1 MPFVIIFVPVMRKV
15 VIFVILGSMILHC
28 ASRVGL
34 LSYLYQNRDEIAFA
48 LGLTDEVPIAMCNS
62 DYDFDMGLTIQSADH
77 DETSQRTFPVAFEIK
92 LFFDSDK
99 TQVPHRTQ
107 TPLRA
112 VYIPAV
118 SQLLQGCS
126 QSIFRPPVFQS

>member
-1 MPFVIIFVPVMRKV
+1 MMRKV

-34 LSYLYQNRDEIAFA
+34 LSYLYQNRNEIAYT
-48 LGLTDEVPIAMCNS
+48 LGLTDELPIAMCNS
-62 DYDFDMGLTIQSADH
+62 DYDFDKGLTIQSADH

-99 TQVPHRTQ
+99 TQAPARIQ
-107 TPLRA
+107 LA
-112 VYIPAV
+112 LCAAYIPAV
-118 SQLLQGCS
+118 SRLLQGCQ
-126 QSIFRPPVFQS
+126 QSVFRPPVYQS